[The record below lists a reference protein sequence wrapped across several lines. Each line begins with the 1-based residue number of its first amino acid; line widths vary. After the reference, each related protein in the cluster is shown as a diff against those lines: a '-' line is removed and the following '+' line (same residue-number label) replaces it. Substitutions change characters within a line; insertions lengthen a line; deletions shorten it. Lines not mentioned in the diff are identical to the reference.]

1 MCGLL
6 WRRFD
11 FFPTRPRS
19 GRPPNRILRSADDL
33 TLDATPA
40 VAVVF
45 AYREPTKGHSVQK
58 TLTSRLADDLD
69 AAFPELV
76 SSEIDVIYTTLVRA
90 GERVDAEDIVQE
102 TFLRAYSALGGY
114 SAPRIRA
121 LRLRSW
127 LLTIALNLWR
137 NELRRRAR
145 HPVAPG
151 HGLEEE
157 AERADGP
164 EVEVLRR
171 EADDDVAVALRS
183 LPEIYRAPVVLRHV
197 IGLPVVEIAE
207 VLDRP
212 TGTVKAQVSRGLA
225 ILRASVGDNHLEEA
239 Q

>member
-1 MCGLL
+1 
-6 WRRFD
+6 
-11 FFPTRPRS
+11 
-19 GRPPNRILRSADDL
+19 
-33 TLDATPA
+33 
-40 VAVVF
+40 
-45 AYREPTKGHSVQK
+45 VQK

-90 GERVDAEDIVQE
+90 GGRRVDAEDIVQE

-114 SAPRIRA
+114 STSRIQT

-145 HPVAPG
+145 HPVAAG

-171 EADDDVAVALRS
+171 EADDDVEVALRS
-183 LPEIYRAPVVLRHV
+183 LPEIYRAPIVLRHV
-197 IGLPVVEIAE
+197 VGLPVVEIAE

-225 ILRASVGDNHLEEA
+225 ILRASVEDNHLKEA